1 MVVIPRYTFN
11 TAGSTALNER
21 LKEDA
26 DGLAGGDRRRPPAS
40 PAAPPN

>member
-11 TAGSTALNER
+11 TPGSEALNER

-26 DGLAGGDRRRPPAS
+26 DALAA
-40 PAAPPN
+40 